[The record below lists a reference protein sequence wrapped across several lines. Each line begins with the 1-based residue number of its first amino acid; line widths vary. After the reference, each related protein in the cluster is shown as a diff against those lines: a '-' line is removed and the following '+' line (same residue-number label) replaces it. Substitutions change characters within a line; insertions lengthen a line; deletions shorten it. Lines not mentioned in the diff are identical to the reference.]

1 MALQPSQKVVEL
13 LEALG
18 YSQVDDDVSAFV
30 GNYFSVIGM
39 GAQMIEEESMKLKM
53 LSMSEEDRKK
63 QELIMQNRKEYIAKK
78 KAELEYKK

>member
-30 GNYFSVIGM
+30 GNYFSVLGM

-63 QELIMQNRKEYIAKK
+63 QELIMQNRKEYLAKK

>member
-18 YSQVDDDVSAFV
+18 YSQVDDDVSAFF
-30 GNYFSVIGM
+30 GNYFSVLGM

-63 QELIMQNRKEYIAKK
+63 QELIMQNRKEYLAKK